1 MTNGKRHRAK
11 GQMVVAKTGTVAN
24 TNATR
29 RTTTA
34 KANKV
39 YKWKFEIITK
49 QWCSIHGKDK
59 YNKKRTHRTRH
70 KQTSYKNIT
79 AGGSKQSWMNAVGR
93 CLKSMSNERERVCWR
108 AGESI
113 VNNRYFGCWLTA
125 ATGSKHA
132 GLRQP
137 MDAKQAI
144 DFSVCMCVC

>member
-49 QWCSIHGKDK
+49 Q
-59 YNKKRTHRTRH
+59 
-70 KQTSYKNIT
+70 
-79 AGGSKQSWMNAVGR
+79 
-93 CLKSMSNERERVCWR
+93 
-108 AGESI
+108 
-113 VNNRYFGCWLTA
+113 
-125 ATGSKHA
+125 
-132 GLRQP
+132 
-137 MDAKQAI
+137 
-144 DFSVCMCVC
+144 